1 MSELKPNK
9 LVEDAVRFR
18 SYVLGY
24 IFSICLTFEAYFVV
38 VRDGYSIDKKIVI
51 IIVLALIQ
59 FAAQLYYFLHLGINR
74 KSKWKLFVLLFMIL
88 VVLILVLGTL
98 WIMSNLNY
106 RMTPQ
111 QINNYMQSQ
120 GGF

>member
-1 MSELKPNK
+1 MNDPKTNK
-9 LVEDAVRFR
+9 LIEDAVRLK

-24 IFSICLTFEAYFVV
+24 VFSICLTFEAYFVV
-38 VRDGYSIDKKIVI
+38 VRDSYSTNKKIVI
-51 IIVLALIQ
+51 IIILALIQ
-59 FAAQLYYFLHLGINR
+59 FVMQLYYFLHLGVNR

-88 VVLILVLGTL
+88 IVLILVLGTL